1 MGKKSVM
8 DSPLLPPDQ
17 ADDAPAEQSALA
29 ELLHDFLRV
38 ALREQ
43 VEIRDSGA
51 KNQVSCRLYIPAGTV
66 QGHFLNSCFRRWT
79 CC

>member
-8 DSPLLPPDQ
+8 DSPLLPPAQ
-17 ADDAPAEQSALA
+17 AVDAPAEQSAPA
-29 ELLHDFLRV
+29 ELLHEFLRV

-43 VEIRDSGA
+43 VETRDSAA
-51 KNQVSCRLYIPAGTV
+51 KNQVSCRLFPLAGTV
-66 QGHFLNSCFRRWT
+66 QSHPLSSCFRRRT

>member
-8 DSPLLPPDQ
+8 DSPLLPPAQ
-17 ADDAPAEQSALA
+17 AADAPAEQSALA
-29 ELLHDFLRV
+29 ELLRV

-51 KNQVSCRLYIPAGTV
+51 KNQVSCRLFPSARKV
-66 QGHFLNSCFRRWT
+66 QGHPLSSCFRRRT
-79 CC
+79 YC